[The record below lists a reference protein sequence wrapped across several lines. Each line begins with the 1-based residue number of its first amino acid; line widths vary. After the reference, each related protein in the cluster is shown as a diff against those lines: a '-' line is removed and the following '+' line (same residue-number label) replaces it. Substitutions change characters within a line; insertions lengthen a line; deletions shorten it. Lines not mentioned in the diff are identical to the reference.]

1 MERLLVEAPA
11 SAVELGKRLI
21 EEAEEGR
28 LLAAD
33 IHDNP
38 VCTVNYDAR
47 IPAIVVVWKRYV
59 TSLQLRFVHE
69 KMLEMIVEHSAHK
82 ILGDDTDLS
91 VIHPRDQD
99 WILHDWMPR
108 AFKAGLK
115 AAASK
120 RPSGYFGRLSTT
132 SIQSQAEAL
141 RHQAFDDIASARD
154 WLTRCEVA

>member
-1 MERLLVEAPA
+1 VAAPA
-11 SAVELGKRLI
+11 SADELGKRLLK
-21 EEAEEGR
+21 EAEEGR

-38 VCTVNYDAR
+38 
-47 IPAIVVVWKRYV
+47 
-59 TSLQLRFVHE
+59 
-69 KMLEMIVEHSAHK
+69 
-82 ILGDDTDLS
+82 
-91 VIHPRDQD
+91 RDQE

-132 SIQSQAEAL
+132 SIQAQAEEL

-154 WLTRCEVA
+154 WLIRCEVA

>member
-1 MERLLVEAPA
+1 MEAPA
-11 SAVELGKRLI
+11 SAVELGRRLL

-28 LLAAD
+28 LLAAN

-38 VCTVNYDAR
+38 VCTVNFDPR
-47 IPAIVVVWKRYV
+47 IPGIVVIWKRYV

-69 KMLEMIVEHSAHK
+69 KVLEMIVEHGAHK

-91 VIHPRDQD
+91 VIHPRDQE
-99 WILHDWMPR
+99 WILNDWMPR
-108 AFKAGLK
+108 AFSAGLK

-132 SIQSQAEAL
+132 SIQSQAVKL
-141 RHQAFDDIASARD
+141 VHQAFDDLASARE
-154 WLTRCEVA
+154 WLIRCDVAPCS

>member
-1 MERLLVEAPA
+1 VEASA
-11 SAVELGKRLI
+11 SAAELGKRLL

-28 LLAAD
+28 LLSAN

-38 VCTVNYDAR
+38 ICTVNYDAR
-47 IPAIVVVWKRYV
+47 IPAVVVVWKRYV

-69 KMLEMIVEHSAHK
+69 KVLEMIAEHGAHK
-82 ILGDDTDLS
+82 ILGDDTELS

-99 WILHDWMPR
+99 WILNDWMPR

-132 SIQSQAEAL
+132 RIQSQADEL
-141 RHQAFDDIASARD
+141 KHQAFDDIGSARD
-154 WLTRCEVA
+154 WLIRCEVA

>member
-1 MERLLVEAPA
+1 VAAPA
-11 SAVELGKRLI
+11 SADEFGKRLL

-47 IPAIVVVWKRYV
+47 IPAIVVVWRRYV

-69 KMLEMIVEHSAHK
+69 KVLEMIAAHGAHK
-82 ILGDDTDLS
+82 ILGDDTELS
-91 VIHPRDQD
+91 VIHPRDQE
-99 WILHDWMPR
+99 WILQDWLPR

-132 SIQSQAEAL
+132 SIQAQAEEL

-154 WLTRCEVA
+154 WLIRCEVA

>member
-1 MERLLVEAPA
+1 VEAPA

-69 KMLEMIVEHSAHK
+69 LVEPLRVTA
-82 ILGDDTDLS
+82 L
-91 VIHPRDQD
+91 
-99 WILHDWMPR
+99 
-108 AFKAGLK
+108 
-115 AAASK
+115 
-120 RPSGYFGRLSTT
+120 
-132 SIQSQAEAL
+132 AEPTFAL
-141 RHQAFDDIASARD
+141 AVP
-154 WLTRCEVA
+154 EPVAEKYA

>member
-1 MERLLVEAPA
+1 VEAPA
-11 SAVELGKRLI
+11 LADELGKRLL

-28 LLAAD
+28 LLAAN

-38 VCTVNYDAR
+38 ICTVNYDPR
-47 IPAIVVVWKRYV
+47 IPAVVVVWKRYV

-69 KMLEMIVEHSAHK
+69 KLLEMIIKHGAHK
-82 ILGDDTDLS
+82 VLGDDTELS

-99 WILHDWMPR
+99 WILTDWMPR
-108 AFKAGLK
+108 AFQAGLK

-132 SIQSQAEAL
+132 RIQAQADEL
-141 RHQAFDDIASARD
+141 MHQAFDDIGSARD
-154 WLTRCEVA
+154 WLIRCKVA

>member
-1 MERLLVEAPA
+1 MEEPA
-11 SAVELGKRLI
+11 SAVELGKRLL

-38 VCTVNYDAR
+38 VCTVNYDAS

-59 TSLQLRFVHE
+59 TSLQLRFVLE
-69 KMLEMIVEHSAHK
+69 KVLEMIAEHGAHK
-82 ILGDDTDLS
+82 ILGDDTELS

-99 WILHDWMPR
+99 WILTDWMPR
-108 AFKAGLK
+108 AFKAGLQ

-132 SIQSQAEAL
+132 RIQSQAQEL
-141 RHQAFDDIASARD
+141 RHQAFDDITSARK
-154 WLTRCEVA
+154 WLIRCELAR